1 MENRSVSFGITGIGL
16 VVALVALALRG
27 APSPATQV
35 AVDGVP
41 PASVTREGDVQY
53 GSVDSAVAAYSRG
66 RRLVAEYLGGAWSTI
81 SASRDTTARA
91 RLPLRVT
98 LVTIPDPYDS
108 HMDWSYDANLE
119 ALRRAM
125 GMAGFVP
132 QSFWLPMR
140 TDSIRVV
147 LNGVAVRY
155 PAHDFQPGVFLFRST
170 NVDAP
175 ALHLVYLIPEVPT
188 SGVHMQAFRAALA
201 ERKALM
207 AEGAGIF
214 AVDAREKVELSV
226 LGPNF
231 SGSAISL
238 RAVIDAALVA
248 KGATPA
254 SEFDPRTARL
264 MSGSATSFQNLHVLT
279 DSSCVIVRRRDIAGR
294 DSVRIARIR
303 FAATVNPDEALDDVL
318 RDVIDSLHVQ
328 PYQVAVLTES
338 GTAYGAARP
347 SGSATTTSTP
357 KRALPTGP
365 SCSDR
370 EDAVQAPPLPAVR
383 APARQA
389 GTRQAV
395 TRPAATRPAATRQAA
410 TRQAGGQPRAPV
422 SAEALAS
429 PVSHYLTVPFPLNIA
444 SLRSEFERSPSV
456 LESSPAIPSLTD
468 VPRTHLSLDEVS
480 RARESPALTSNLSTP
495 SLDVVLEGLIRTL
508 NEHDVRVVVIKAT
521 DVRDKLMLA
530 RELRR
535 GVRDVVLII
544 YEGHV
549 LLQRPEYADALRGAF
564 VLSSYPMALE
574 NQFWTTAHRRA
585 TSDSTYVRLR
595 DLLAFPT
602 DAAIG
607 TYNAA
612 LSLLGL
618 PQLRVEF
625 DLHNAFAADSTYHLP
640 PVWLSVIGRDGFYPL
655 RAAVPAP
662 AWRAYLG
669 PPVVAVADDSTL
681 GERVHEHSYTHDD
694 ISLSIII
701 VVPALLIA
709 GLLAM
714 FLAGRDGM
722 TRMGLVLPASLARPA
737 SATESLYLALFVL
750 SLSATYLP
758 FSVAIDARRIVASV
772 DAYAG
777 GPSWAMWIVLS
788 LFVVVVLTG
797 VVLLANGF
805 HGLIWGAADSRT
817 GAWTTQERPSPSRAA
832 TPQLLADDAKA
843 GEGRTIRMKL
853 DDFFAPMRAEG
864 KVTGNVP
871 AVPVTDDFDEYL
883 QQTTRLESKLVSRS
897 GIATITLASA
907 IFIIAS
913 LAYTWHLLSF
923 SFSGGIEA
931 TLSMYRALHLASG
944 VSPLLPLVLLGGGFA
959 IWTWWQLQQARK
971 FDHADHFE
979 SGMRHL
985 AHTRAAAALWR
996 RSYRA
1001 LVEARRGL
1009 SWMAPGVGVT
1019 WILLAIG
1026 LTAWFV
1032 LRRRLPSLEVV
1043 ADTASR
1049 GDRWFDAALWLG
1061 IVSLLVSTSWA
1072 IYRLVHT
1079 WTALERFLDILSGTP
1094 LASAFA
1100 RLPLDVV
1107 RLTNVGFLGFRRDDR
1122 NDGRYAMELWT
1133 RAKSDAADGATDPGT
1148 DPLANGLAG
1157 ALAGVQADAR
1167 GSDSV
1172 EQALE
1177 SLRRAWELARS
1188 RPDPAKDAPLEGPG
1202 VPALQGRALRSLEE
1216 YVACEIVLYIEQY
1229 LLNLRRL
1236 CFFLFASLLI
1246 LVIVGSQYPYQPHS
1260 IVSLAS
1266 ILLLGF
1272 TVVSVF
1278 FVMIRM
1284 SRNVALSR
1292 VSRTEPGKVT
1302 WDTTLIL
1309 NIVTF
1314 GIVPLLALATSEFP
1328 AVRAFLFSWADPLVR
1343 AVART

>member
-16 VVALVALALRG
+16 VVALVALAFRG
-27 APSPATQV
+27 TPPPATQV
-35 AVDGVP
+35 AVGAAP
-41 PASVTREGDVQY
+41 PAGATRESDVVY
-53 GSVDSAVAAYSRG
+53 DTPDAAVAAYSRG
-66 RRLVAEYLGGAWSTI
+66 RRLIAEYLGGSWSTI
-81 SASRDTTARA
+81 SASRDTTVRA

-125 GMAGFVP
+125 GTAGFVP
-132 QSFWLPMR
+132 QSFWLPQR
-140 TDSIRVV
+140 ADSIRVV
-147 LNGVAVRY
+147 TNGLSVRY
-155 PAHDFQPGVFLFRST
+155 PAHDYQPGVFLFRST

-188 SGVHMQAFRAALA
+188 SGVHMQAFRSALA

-207 AEGAGIF
+207 IEGVGIF
-214 AVDAREKVELSV
+214 AVDARERDELSV

-238 RAVIDAALVA
+238 RAVIDAALVP
-248 KGATPA
+248 KDGTPATPA
-254 SEFDPRTARL
+254 DPRTARL

-279 DSSCVIVRRRDIAGR
+279 DSSCVVVRRRDLETP
-294 DSVRIARIR
+294 DSVRVARIR

-318 RDVIDSLHVQ
+318 RDVIDSLHVR

-347 SGSATTTSTP
+347 SGNEQASSSSP
-357 KRALPTGP
+357 QGRGRV
-365 SCSDR
+365 CSDR
-370 EDAVQAPPLPAVR
+370 EDAEQAPPLPAVQ
-383 APARQA
+383 APRRQA
-389 GTRQAV
+389 QSPKPPVVDAAGRASAV
-395 TRPAATRPAATRQAA
+395 SR
-410 TRQAGGQPRAPV
+410 
-422 SAEALAS
+422 
-429 PVSHYLTVPFPLNIA
+429 YLTVPFPLNIA
-444 SLRSEFERSPSV
+444 SLRSEFEKSPSAA
-456 LESSPAIPSLTD
+456 ESSPAIPTLTD

-480 RARESPALTSNLSTP
+480 RARETPLLTSNLSTP

-535 GVRDVVLII
+535 GVRDVVVVV

-549 LLQRPEYADALRGAF
+549 LLRRPEYADALRGAL

-574 NQFWTTAHRRA
+574 NQFWTTAHRRN

-602 DAAIG
+602 DAALG
-607 TYNAA
+607 TYNAS

-625 DLHNAFAADSTYHLP
+625 DLHNAFSADSTYHLP
-640 PVWLSVIGRDGFYPL
+640 PVWLSVVGRDGFYPL
-655 RAAVPAP
+655 RAEVPAE

-669 PPVVAVADDSTL
+669 PPTVPAENDTTI

-701 VVPALLIA
+701 VVPAILIA

-714 FLAGRDGM
+714 FLMGRDGLN
-722 TRMGLVLPASLARPA
+722 RLGLVLPESLERPA

-777 GPSWAMWIVLS
+777 GPSVAMWIVLS
-788 LFVVVVLTG
+788 LFVLVVLLG

-805 HGLIWGAADSRT
+805 HGLVWGTTAT
-817 GAWTTQERPSPSRAA
+817 PTTQERKSPIRRTPDGSPASRGREGSA
-832 TPQLLADDAKA
+832 TPASTRTLGERLDA
-843 GEGRTIRMKL
+843 
-853 DDFFAPMRAEG
+853 FFRPMRAEG
-864 KVTGNVP
+864 GVTGTMP
-871 AVPVTDDFDEYL
+871 ALVEPDDFDEYL
-883 QQTTRLESKLVSRS
+883 QQTTRLESKVVARV
-897 GIATITLASA
+897 GIATITVASVL
-907 IFIIAS
+907 FVIAS

-959 IWTWWQLQQARK
+959 IWTWWQLQQART
-971 FDHADHFE
+971 FDHPDHFE

-985 AHTRAAAALWR
+985 AHTRDSAALWR
-996 RSYRA
+996 RAYR
-1001 LVEARRGL
+1001 VIVDARRGL
-1009 SWMAPGVGVT
+1009 SWIAPGLGVT
-1019 WILLAIG
+1019 WILLATGIS
-1026 LTAWFV
+1026 AWFI

-1043 ADTASR
+1043 ADTVSA

-1061 IVSLLVSTSWA
+1061 IVSLIVSTSWA

-1079 WTALERFLDILSGTP
+1079 WSALERFLDIVSGTP

-1107 RLTNVGFLGFRRDDR
+1107 QLTNVGFLGYRRDDR
-1122 NDGRYAMELWT
+1122 NDGRYAAELWE
-1133 RAKSDAADGATDPGT
+1133 RAKGDVADGESVTGD
-1148 DPLANGLAG
+1148 
-1157 ALAGVQADAR
+1157 ALATGLSAALGRVQALTR

-1172 EQALE
+1172 QQSLDAL
-1177 SLRRAWELARS
+1177 RQGWELART
-1188 RPDPAKDAPLEGPG
+1188 RPDPVKDAPLEPTG
-1202 VPALQGRALRSLEE
+1202 VAPVQGRALRSLEE
-1216 YVACEIVLYIEQY
+1216 YIACEVVLYLEQY

-1246 LVIVGSQYPYQPHS
+1246 LVVVDAQYPFQPHS

-1278 FVMIRM
+1278 FVMLRM

-1292 VSRTEPGKVT
+1292 ISRTEPGKVT

-1314 GIVPLLALATSEFP
+1314 GIIPLLALATSEFP
-1328 AVRAFLFSWADPLVR
+1328 AVRAFLFSWADPVVR

>member
-16 VVALVALALRG
+16 VVALVALAFRG
-27 APSPATQV
+27 SPPPATQV
-35 AVDGVP
+35 AVGSAP
-41 PASVTREGDVQY
+41 PASAPRESDVQY
-53 GSVDSAVAAYSRG
+53 SDPDAAVAAYSRG
-66 RRLVAEYLGGAWSTI
+66 RRLVAEYLGVTWATI
-81 SASRDTTARA
+81 AALPDTTARA

-125 GMAGFVP
+125 GTAGFVP
-132 QSFWLPMR
+132 QSFWLPSR
-140 TDSIRVV
+140 SDSVRVV
-147 LNGVAVRY
+147 TNALAVRY
-155 PAHDFQPGVFLFRST
+155 PAHDYQPGVFLFRST

-207 AEGAGIF
+207 LEGAGIF
-214 AVDAREKVELSV
+214 SVDARERSELSV

-231 SGSAISL
+231 SGSAMSL
-238 RAVIDAALVA
+238 RAVIDAALVPSGGTRTSNA
-248 KGATPA
+248 
-254 SEFDPRTARL
+254 DPTTARL

-279 DSSCVIVRRRDIAGR
+279 DSACVEVRRRDTEGR
-294 DSVRIARIR
+294 DSVRVARIR
-303 FAATVNPDEALDDVL
+303 FAATVNPDEALDEVL
-318 RDVIDSLHVQ
+318 RNVIDSLHVR

-347 SGSATTTSTP
+347 SGSVATAAS
-357 KRALPTGP
+357 P
-365 SCSDR
+365 SPQQGTVCSAR
-370 EDAVQAPPLPAVR
+370 EVAVQAPTLPTVQAPPGR
-383 APARQA
+383 APA
-389 GTRQAV
+389 TRGEAPQPPV
-395 TRPAATRPAATRQAA
+395 LDAAARTS
-410 TRQAGGQPRAPV
+410 PV
-422 SAEALAS
+422 SA
-429 PVSHYLTVPFPLNIA
+429 YLTVPFPLNIA
-444 SLRSEFERSPSV
+444 SLRSEFEKSPSAM
-456 LESSPAIPSLTD
+456 ESSPAIPSLTD
-468 VPRTHLSLDEVS
+468 VPRTRLSLDEAS
-480 RARESPALTSNLSTP
+480 RARETPLLTSNLSTP

-508 NEHDVRVVVIKAT
+508 NEHDVRIVVIKAT

-535 GVRDVVLII
+535 GVRDVVLVV

-549 LLQRPEYADALRGAF
+549 LLRRPEYADALRGAL

-602 DAAIG
+602 DAALG

-625 DLHNAFAADSTYHLP
+625 DLHNAFDTDSTYHLP
-640 PVWLSVIGRDGFYPL
+640 PVWLSVVGRDGFYPL
-655 RAAVPAP
+655 RAEVPAVQ
-662 AWRAYLG
+662 WRSYLG
-669 PPVVAVADDSTL
+669 PPVVAAPNDTTV

-694 ISLSIII
+694 LSLSIIV

-714 FLAGRDGM
+714 FLAGRDGLN
-722 TRMGLVLPASLARPA
+722 RMGLVLPVSLERPA

-772 DAYAG
+772 DAYSG
-777 GPSWAMWIVLS
+777 GPSVAMWIVLS
-788 LFVVVVLTG
+788 LFLL
-797 VVLLANGF
+797 VVLLGVILLGNCL
-805 HGLIWGAADSRT
+805 HGLIWGSTATPASDRRTAGRRTPERVPAAPRAKGDD
-817 GAWTTQERPSPSRAA
+817 PSRSFAA
-832 TPQLLADDAKA
+832 
-843 GEGRTIRMKL
+843 KL
-853 DDFFAPMRAEG
+853 RDFLRPMRAEG
-864 KVTGNVP
+864 HVTGSVP
-871 AVPVTDDFDEYL
+871 AVDDRDDFDEYL
-883 QQTTRLESKLVSRS
+883 QQTTRLESKVVSRL
-897 GIATITLASA
+897 GIATIAVASG
-907 IFIIAS
+907 IFVVAS

-923 SFSGGIEA
+923 SVSGGIEA

-959 IWTWWQLQQARK
+959 IWTWWQLQQART
-971 FDHADHFE
+971 FDHPDHFE

-985 AHTRAAAALWR
+985 AHTRDAAALWR
-996 RSYRA
+996 RAYR
-1001 LVEARRGL
+1001 VVVDARRGL
-1009 SWMAPGVGVT
+1009 SWIAPGIGVT

-1026 LTAWFV
+1026 VAVWFV
-1032 LRRRLPSLEVV
+1032 LRRRLPSLEVL
-1043 ADTASR
+1043 ADTASA

-1079 WTALERFLDILSGTP
+1079 WKALERFLDILSGTP

-1107 RLTNVGFLGFRRDDR
+1107 QLTNVGFLGYRRDDR
-1122 NDGRYAMELWT
+1122 NDGRYAAELWE
-1133 RAKSDAADGATDPGT
+1133 RAKIDVTEGESATGDP
-1148 DPLANGLAG
+1148 PAQGLAS
-1157 ALAGVQADAR
+1157 ALGLVQALTR

-1172 EQALE
+1172 QQALDA
-1177 SLRRAWELARS
+1177 LRRGWELART
-1188 RPDPAKDAPLEGPG
+1188 RPDPVKDQPIEPAG
-1202 VPALQGRALRSLEE
+1202 VLPAQARALRSLEE
-1216 YVACEIVLYIEQY
+1216 YIACETVLYLEQY
-1229 LLNLRRL
+1229 LMNLRRL

-1246 LVIVGSQYPYQPHS
+1246 LVVVDSQYPFQPHS

-1266 ILLLGF
+1266 IVLLGG
-1272 TVVSVF
+1272 TVLSVF
-1278 FVMIRM
+1278 FVMLRM
-1284 SRNVALSR
+1284 SRNVTLSR
-1292 VSRTEPGKVT
+1292 ISRTEPGKVT

-1314 GIVPLLALATSEFP
+1314 GIIPLLALATSEFP

>member
-1 MENRSVSFGITGIGL
+1 MENRSMSFGITGIGL
-16 VVALVALALRG
+16 VVALVALAFRG
-27 APSPATQV
+27 TPSPATQV
-35 AVDGVP
+35 AVG
-41 PASVTREGDVQY
+41 PAAAVTAIREADQEFANP
-53 GSVDSAVAAYSRG
+53 DSAIAGYDRG
-66 RRLVAEYLGGAWSTI
+66 RRLISEYLGGAWGTI
-81 SASRDTTARA
+81 TASRDSTIRA

-125 GMAGFVP
+125 GTAGYVP

-140 TDSIRVV
+140 ADSVRVV
-147 LNGVAVRY
+147 TNRVVVRY
-155 PAHDFQPGVFLFRST
+155 PAHDYQPGVFLFRST

-175 ALHLVYLIPEVPT
+175 ALHVVYLIPEVPT
-188 SGVHMQAFRAALA
+188 SGVHIQAFRAALA
-201 ERKALM
+201 ERRAIML
-207 AEGAGIF
+207 EGAGIF
-214 AVDAREKVELSV
+214 AVDAREKAELSV

-231 SGSAISL
+231 SGSAMSL
-238 RAVIDAALVA
+238 RSVIDAALLARGTVA
-248 KGATPA
+248 T
-254 SEFDPRTARL
+254 SEVDPRTARL

-279 DSSCVIVRRRDIAGR
+279 DSACVVVRRREGR
-294 DSVRIARIR
+294 TGDSVRVARIR
-303 FAATVNPDEALDDVL
+303 FAATVNPDEAMDDVL
-318 RDVIDSLHVQ
+318 RDLIDSLHVR

-347 SGSATTTSTP
+347 SGQVSTSGGGTP
-357 KRALPTGP
+357 RMGP

-370 EDAVQAPPLPAVR
+370 EDVAQAPPLPAVR
-383 APARQA
+383 A
-389 GTRQAV
+389 
-395 TRPAATRPAATRQAA
+395 A
-410 TRQAGGQPRAPV
+410 TRQAGVTKREPV
-422 SAEALAS
+422 SAAANAS
-429 PVSHYLTVPFPLNIA
+429 AVSQYLTVPYPLNIA
-444 SLRSEFERSPSV
+444 SLRSEFERSPSA
-456 LESSPAIPSLTD
+456 LGTSPGIPSLTD
-468 VPRTHLSLDEVS
+468 APRTRLSLDEIS
-480 RARESPALTSNLSTP
+480 RSRESPALTSSLSTP

-530 RELRR
+530 REVRR
-535 GVRDVVLII
+535 GVRDVVLVV
-544 YEGHV
+544 YEAHV
-549 LLQRPEYADALRGAF
+549 LLRRPEYADALRGAL

-585 TSDSTYVRLR
+585 TSDSSYVRLR

-602 DAAIG
+602 DAALG

-625 DLHNAFAADSTYHLP
+625 DLHNAFASDSTYHLP
-640 PVWLSVIGRDGFYPL
+640 PIWLSVVGRDGFYPL
-655 RAAVPAP
+655 RAAVPSP

-669 PPVVAVADDSTL
+669 PPTISIASDSSM

-694 ISLSIII
+694 LSLSIII

-709 GLLAM
+709 AMLAM
-714 FLAGRDGM
+714 FLTGREGLN
-722 TRMGLVLPASLARPA
+722 RIGLVLPASLSRPA

-772 DAYAG
+772 DAYSG
-777 GPSWAMWIVLS
+777 GPSVAMWIVLL
-788 LFVVVVLTG
+788 LFLVVVLTG
-797 VVLLANGF
+797 VALLANAF
-805 HGLIWGAADSRT
+805 HGLIWGRT
-817 GAWTTQERPSPSRAA
+817 SKVAGAWSTAEMPAMGLPPS
-832 TPQLLADDAKA
+832 PQLLADGAAADPS
-843 GEGRTIRMKL
+843 RTIRMKL
-853 DDFFAPMRAEG
+853 DDFFAPMRAEAR
-864 KVTGNVP
+864 VTGRVASVP
-871 AVPVTDDFDEYL
+871 APDDLDEYL
-883 QQTTRLESKLVSRS
+883 QQTTRLESRVVARM

-907 IFIIAS
+907 LFIVAS

-971 FDHADHFE
+971 FNHPDHFE
-979 SGMRHL
+979 SGLRHL
-985 AHTRAAAALWR
+985 AHRADAPALWR
-996 RSYRA
+996 RAYRA
-1001 LVEARRGL
+1001 MIDARRGL
-1009 SWMAPGVGVT
+1009 SWMAPGLGVT

-1026 LTAWFV
+1026 TTAWFV

-1043 ADTASR
+1043 ADTASA

-1061 IVSLLVSTSWA
+1061 LFSLLVSTSWA

-1079 WTALERFLDILSGTP
+1079 WNGLERFLDILTGTP

-1122 NDGRYAMELWT
+1122 YDDRYAMELWT
-1133 RAKSDAADGATDPGT
+1133 RARGDAQAGAADAGT
-1148 DPLANGLAG
+1148 DALGISIAAQLARIR
-1157 ALAGVQADAR
+1157 VEAR
-1167 GSDSV
+1167 GTDSV
-1172 EQALE
+1172 QWALDV
-1177 SLRRAWELARS
+1177 LRGAWELART
-1188 RPDPAKDAPLEGPG
+1188 RPDSVKDVPIEVPGLTAPQ
-1202 VPALQGRALRSLEE
+1202 ARALRSLEE

-1246 LVIVGSQYPYQPHS
+1246 LVVVGSQYPYQPHS
-1260 IVSLAS
+1260 VISLAS

-1292 VSRTEPGKVT
+1292 ISRTEPGKVT
-1302 WDTTLIL
+1302 WDTTFIL
-1309 NIVTF
+1309 NMVTF

-1328 AVRAFLFSWADPLVR
+1328 SVRAFLFSWADPLVR